1 MHYEAGRRMFASSKQ
16 RQGGGVLASI
26 EANRVCHAAVVA
38 ASDAL
43 FICSDVLLKNVF
55 YIADPGMT
63 NTRGY

>member
-1 MHYEAGRRMFASSKQ
+1 MHYEVGRRMFASSKQ

-26 EANRVCHAAVVA
+26 EANRVCRVAVLAAL
-38 ASDAL
+38 DAL
-43 FICSDVLLKNVF
+43 FICSDLLLKSVF